1 MKVLVTQKIPEIG
14 LQLLQERY
22 QVEINPHTRSLT
34 TAELMAAV
42 RDKDALLCLLSDQI
56 TAEVIAAAPNLR
68 VIANY
73 AVGYNNIDLHVATE
87 RGIKVCNTPGV
98 LTEATADLAWALLMA
113 VSRKV
118 CQSNEYVRQGKFTG
132 WGPLLHLGSDIY
144 GQTLGILGMGRIG
157 TAIARRGALG
167 FKMKVLYTAN
177 SSKPEAE
184 AEFAAEKVG
193 LEELLKRSDYLS
205 INCPLNSATRYLI
218 GDKELQM
225 MKPTAYLINTAR
237 GPIIQES
244 ALVTALRTGIIAG
257 AGLDV
262 FEDEPMLAPG
272 LDALDNVVLT
282 AHIGSATKRTRAL
295 MSEMNALD
303 IINVLEGRNP
313 VNLVNSE
320 LLSK

>member
-56 TAEVIAAAPNLR
+56 TAEVITAAPNLR

-87 RGIKVCNTPGV
+87 RRIKVCNTPGV

-177 SSKPEAE
+177 SSKPEPE

-237 GPIIQES
+237 GPIVQES

-282 AHIGSATKRTRAL
+282 AHIGSATKRTRTL

-303 IINVLEGRNP
+303 IINVLEGRIP
-313 VNLVNSE
+313 VNLVNRE

>member
-1 MKVLVTQKIPEIG
+1 MKVLVTRKIPETG

-22 QVEINPHTRSLT
+22 HVEVNPQARSLT

-73 AVGYNNIDLHVATE
+73 AVGYNNIDLEAATE

-237 GPIIQES
+237 GPIVHES

-295 MSEMNALD
+295 MSEMNAQD
-303 IINVLEGRNP
+303 IINILEGRNP
-313 VNLVNSE
+313 VNLVNRE